1 MLTDNLHAKGGEQM
15 TNTEMLRRI
24 IKESGLKLEYIA
36 AQLEISRFSLSK
48 KIENETEF
56 KASEIQKL
64 CDVLRI
70 SSNEDKE
77 AIFFAS

>member
-1 MLTDNLHAKGGEQM
+1 M

>member
-1 MLTDNLHAKGGEQM
+1 M

-77 AIFFAS
+77 AVFFAS

>member
-1 MLTDNLHAKGGEQM
+1 M

-64 CDVLRI
+64 CDVLKI

>member
-1 MLTDNLHAKGGEQM
+1 M

-70 SSNEDKE
+70 SNNEDKE